1 MRMRERVHAACICD
15 DFMTWTLL
23 VQIMRFSFQPLLVFR
38 AMQNQMTG
46 IGQSVQSW
54 QARERERERGVSR
67 GEKAWMKAHRDEGK
81 VRAVQTLSS
90 YREKDKK
97 SSESICTPA
106 VWLD

>member
-1 MRMRERVHAACICD
+1 
-15 DFMTWTLL
+15 
-23 VQIMRFSFQPLLVFR
+23 MRFSFQPLLVFR

-81 VRAVQTLSS
+81 VTGDDMRKSNVIRTCEPSVAAAGQAAPPLDNSQASMQLQVAVLNG
-90 YREKDKK
+90 
-97 SSESICTPA
+97 
-106 VWLD
+106 